1 MIEMRMRASIP
12 KRCEPYPRVR
22 VFDEVGTTYE
32 RGKSP
37 SLRHHRAKFYISDN
51 FSIISSTHFMQAFL
65 QEFFSNLGITITSL
79 EVKEEWEDI
88 SVRIE
93 TPDSPLLIGVHGKNI
108 ESFQHI
114 IGRLAEKKLGRFIRI
129 HLEVNDYMK
138 AKDERLY
145 AFLDGKI
152 AWVRE
157 SGKSFQIKNL
167 SSFERKKAH
176 SHISDQKIEWL
187 STKSEWE
194 WDARMIVL
202 TYSGTLNSSVSPK
215 PIPHIA
221 KTNAHTPDRANL
233 SEDGVGI

>member
-1 MIEMRMRASIP
+1 
-12 KRCEPYPRVR
+12 
-22 VFDEVGTTYE
+22 
-32 RGKSP
+32 
-37 SLRHHRAKFYISDN
+37 
-51 FSIISSTHFMQAFL
+51 MQAFL

-79 EVKEEWEDI
+79 EVKEEWEDV

-114 IGRLAEKKLGRFIRI
+114 IGRLAEKKLGHFVHV

-145 AFLDGKI
+145 TFLDGKI

-176 SHISDQKIEWL
+176 NYISDKKIDWL

-194 WDARMIVL
+194 GDARIIVL
-202 TYSGTLNSSVSPK
+202 AYSGEIKSVALSAPTS
-215 PIPHIA
+215 HIA
-221 KTNAHTPDRANL
+221 KSTNHSPDIADL